1 MKRYIVD
8 TNLILRFL
16 TGEPASQAKLAA
28 DFFQQGENDKILL
41 HISPI
46 VVAETVFVLTG
57 KIYGCA
63 KADVA
68 KQLMQFLS
76 NPSFK
81 VQELG
86 TIEKALTI
94 FKNHNIDFA
103 DAYLAASAMLAD
115 ASIATFDRDFSKIK
129 GLKTLILT
137 KQK

>member
-1 MKRYIVD
+1 MKSYIVD

-28 DFFQQGENDKILL
+28 EFFQQGENDKILL

-57 KIYGCA
+57 KVYSCA
-63 KADVA
+63 KAEVA
-68 KQLMQFLS
+68 HQLMQFLN

-81 VQELG
+81 VQELE

-94 FKNHNIDFA
+94 FTSYTIDFA
-103 DAYLAASAMLAD
+103 DAYLAAYAMLSD
-115 ASIATFDRDFSKIK
+115 ASIATFDRDFAKIK
-129 GLKTLILT
+129 GLKALVLT

>member
-46 VVAETVFVLTG
+46 VV
-57 KIYGCA
+57 
-63 KADVA
+63 ADVA

-129 GLKTLILT
+129 GLKALILT